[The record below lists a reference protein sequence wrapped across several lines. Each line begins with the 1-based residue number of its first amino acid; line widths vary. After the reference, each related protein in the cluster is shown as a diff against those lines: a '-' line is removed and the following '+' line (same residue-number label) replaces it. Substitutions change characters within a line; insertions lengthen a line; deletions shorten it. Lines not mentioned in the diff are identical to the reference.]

1 MTTRGRGLL
10 PALLA
15 AAALAVSL
23 AASAQEG
30 TQSAPPPAEPR
41 SAWSLAGAWG
51 HTVRFVTAAE
61 TSSHLLLLAPQ
72 WTYRLSRVVEA
83 VAEGHVAGYV
93 GDADGWMLGIVP
105 LGFRFRV
112 PDSAWRPYL
121 ALQAGFG
128 WTDLS
133 IIEINRR
140 FNFILCGGF
149 GVRPGGD
156 ADPFS
161 IEVRLVHYSNAGTVL
176 PNYGLNSLALVGAW
190 RLP

>member
-1 MTTRGRGLL
+1 VTTRGRGLL
-10 PALLA
+10 PALLGA
-15 AAALAVSL
+15 AAVAVSL
-23 AASAQEG
+23 AAPAQD
-30 TQSAPPPAEPR
+30 APAESPPAEPR
-41 SAWSLAGAWG
+41 SGWSLAGAWG
-51 HTVRFVTAAE
+51 HTAQLVTAAD

-128 WTDLS
+128 WTNLDV
-133 IIEINRR
+133 IEIDRR
-140 FNFILCGGF
+140 FNFILEGGF
-149 GVRPGGD
+149 GVRPGGE

-161 IEVRLVHYSNAGTVL
+161 LEVRLVHYSNAGTVL
-176 PNYGLNSLALVGAW
+176 PNYGLNSVALVGAW
-190 RLP
+190 RLR

>member
-1 MTTRGRGLL
+1 MTTRRRGLVT
-10 PALLA
+10 ALLG
-15 AAALAVSL
+15 AAALALSL
-23 AASAQEG
+23 AAPAQE
-30 TQSAPPPAEPR
+30 APEEALPPAASR

-51 HTVRFVTAAE
+51 HTVELVTADR

-72 WTYRLSRVVEA
+72 WTYRLSQVVEG

-112 PDSAWRPYL
+112 PDSPWLPYL
-121 ALQAGFG
+121 SVGAGFG
-128 WTDLS
+128 WTNLR

-140 FNFILCGGF
+140 FDFILCGGF
-149 GVRPGGD
+149 GVRPGGETS
-156 ADPFS
+156 PFS
-161 IEVRLVHYSNAGTVL
+161 VEIRLVHYSNAGTVP